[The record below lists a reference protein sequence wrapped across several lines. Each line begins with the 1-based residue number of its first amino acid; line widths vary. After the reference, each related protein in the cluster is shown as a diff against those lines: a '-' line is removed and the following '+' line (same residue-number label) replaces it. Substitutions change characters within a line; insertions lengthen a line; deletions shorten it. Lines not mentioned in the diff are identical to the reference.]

1 MRNDQAE
8 EVTRLIRQH
17 EAIETQR
24 EAEAR
29 QVARGLIQ
37 GHIGPNHKVL
47 NMQSFYRALVQ
58 ALEAAREQGQA
69 DCPDGV
75 LTLT

>member
-1 MRNDQAE
+1 MHNNQAE
-8 EVTRLIRQH
+8 EVSRLVRQH
-17 EAIETQR
+17 EAIEAQR
-24 EAEAR
+24 AAEAR

-37 GHIGPNHKVL
+37 GYIGPDHRVL
-47 NMQSFYRALVQ
+47 NMQSFYGALVR